1 MSKYVKSLLQKQ
13 LQQKMADNKVSDF
26 LVVSIMGLDGVNNN
40 IMRRKLKEKGI
51 NLLVVKNTLF
61 KQVLAEQKVDSAA
74 ELFVGPRA
82 VVYGGDSIVD
92 LAKEMTEW
100 SRKNPQKVEIKGAF
114 LDGSSLDSKAAV
126 ELSKMP
132 SRGELLGQIVMLS
145 QSTARRL
152 AAIIASPA
160 SVIAGCIE
168 TIAKKEEE
176 KKVA

>member
-1 MSKYVKSLLQKQ
+1 MSKYVKSLLQKE
-13 LQQKMADNKVSDF
+13 LQKQVTDNKVSDF

-40 IMRRKLKEKGI
+40 LMRCKLREKGI

-61 KQVLAEQKVDSAA
+61 KQVLREQKMDSAA
-74 ELFVGPRA
+74 ELFTGPRA

-92 LAKEMTEW
+92 LAKEIAKW
-100 SRKNPQKVEIKGAF
+100 SRKNPQVEIKGAF
-114 LDGSSLDSKAAV
+114 LEGSALDSKAAA
-126 ELSKMP
+126 ELSRMP
-132 SRGELLGQIVMLS
+132 SRKELLGQIVVLS

-160 SVIAGCIE
+160 GVIAGCIE